1 MKKMQRIKRSRILAV
16 IACLCLLVSLICQ
29 NVVLVL
35 ADVKPTTATVNFS
48 ESPYQKSSRTVEI
61 KDIFAIS
68 DITVN
73 TGKVVY
79 EITGDKVKISVS
91 DGRPSRVGP
100 HTKTVTI
107 KEENTY
113 EDFPEMIPY
122 NLDGYIGDLAKTD
135 SGYDS
140 EKELYWAVYKGN
152 VTKAECN
159 FYSYKVTYT
168 YTLNVAPQLILTSP
182 VDGKEIRDEMVI
194 EGFAKDE
201 NVGDEINVYYAF
213 DNYTESTKG
222 TAYKTN
228 IATDG
233 TEQDIDGTIDLV
245 PLVLEDGIHT
255 LYMWAVDKR
264 GEKSIPFETKITVDT
279 VPPQTPTLTQEPTT
293 PTNGDVNVIITY
305 PTDAAVKEVRIDG
318 GDWGPFD
325 STAKDGKI
333 VMDENGTVEAR
344 GTDLAGNVSEVGKIE
359 VTNIDKI
366 APENPVIKQE
376 PDNSIPT
383 NGDVKITITY
393 PEDAVEKLYKVGED
407 GEWKKYDKEFAVKE
421 NDKVYAICK
430 DEAGNV
436 SEEAAIEVTNIDR
449 VPPEKPVL
457 KADTTT
463 PTNQSVLV
471 EVTYPDDAAIKEI
484 KIAGSDW
491 QNFDDVAVDKKINMN
506 ENGTVEARGI
516 DLAGNVS
523 EVGKLD
529 ITNIDRVPPEKPE
542 LKADITTPT
551 NQSVSVAVYYPD
563 DAAIKEIR
571 IDGSD
576 WQNFEDVVTDE
587 EIVLDQN
594 GTVEARGTDLAGNV
608 SDIGRLVIANIDN
621 TSPDTPI
628 LIPDI
633 TEPTNGTVTV
643 TVYYPKD
650 SVIQEVKIGEG
661 DWIPYLEPVVVDEN
675 TTVDGRSQDEAGNY
689 SPVGEYVVGN
699 IDTTLP
705 TAPTIITS
713 ADETIAKAITAT
725 IIPGKDEESGV
736 DRTEYRL
743 EGATVDDWQEY
754 IEGSTIEIKNIGKT
768 TISARTI
775 DKANNLSPVTSK
787 TVTIKEK
794 PKDNNNNSNSGN
806 NNNNSGSNNTG
817 NNSNGNNSSGNSGGK
832 KVTEPEGNLPAVTAV
847 DLSVF
852 ISSDK
857 SKYEE
862 GDTIT
867 FAIDYKNKS
876 TIAATNIALKAEI
889 PEYTTV
895 SDIAGGTV
903 SGSFVEW
910 KIEKIAANTSARI
923 EYKVSVNKLDKAEV
937 NSSNTVTISS
947 ANITKP
953 EDDSSKTIFL
963 LYSNVDN
970 FHAKYIEGYTDNT
983 FRPANNV
990 TRAEVAA
997 MMYNVLRINKEV
1009 STNKSYTDVKSTHWA
1024 YECINVVTN
1033 SGLFVGYNDGSF
1045 HPDSFITRAEF
1056 ATVLAN
1062 YLEFK
1067 NVEHDK
1073 MNFSDVSKHW
1083 ARNFIEEIYRVKL
1096 IEGYIEKGER
1106 LFKPDNNIS
1115 RSEAVTIVNKML
1127 FRGPLSGIEMPFK
1140 DVDGTHWAYGH
1151 ILESALDHNFKR
1163 NEDDSETA
1171 IVKD

>member
-1 MKKMQRIKRSRILAV
+1 M
-16 IACLCLLVSLICQ
+16 
-29 NVVLVL
+29 
-35 ADVKPTTATVNFS
+35 
-48 ESPYQKSSRTVEI
+48 
-61 KDIFAIS
+61 
-68 DITVN
+68 
-73 TGKVVY
+73 
-79 EITGDKVKISVS
+79 
-91 DGRPSRVGP
+91 
-100 HTKTVTI
+100 
-107 KEENTY
+107 
-113 EDFPEMIPY
+113 
-122 NLDGYIGDLAKTD
+122 
-135 SGYDS
+135 
-140 EKELYWAVYKGN
+140 
-152 VTKAECN
+152 
-159 FYSYKVTYT
+159 
-168 YTLNVAPQLILTSP
+168 
-182 VDGKEIRDEMVI
+182 
-194 EGFAKDE
+194 
-201 NVGDEINVYYAF
+201 
-213 DNYTESTKG
+213 
-222 TAYKTN
+222 
-228 IATDG
+228 
-233 TEQDIDGTIDLV
+233 
-245 PLVLEDGIHT
+245 
-255 LYMWAVDKR
+255 
-264 GEKSIPFETKITVDT
+264 
-279 VPPQTPTLTQEPTT
+279 
-293 PTNGDVNVIITY
+293 
-305 PTDAAVKEVRIDG
+305 
-318 GDWGPFD
+318 
-325 STAKDGKI
+325 
-333 VMDENGTVEAR
+333 
-344 GTDLAGNVSEVGKIE
+344 
-359 VTNIDKI
+359 
-366 APENPVIKQE
+366 
-376 PDNSIPT
+376 
-383 NGDVKITITY
+383 
-393 PEDAVEKLYKVGED
+393 
-407 GEWKKYDKEFAVKE
+407 
-421 NDKVYAICK
+421 
-430 DEAGNV
+430 
-436 SEEAAIEVTNIDR
+436 
-449 VPPEKPVL
+449 
-457 KADTTT
+457 
-463 PTNQSVLV
+463 
-471 EVTYPDDAAIKEI
+471 
-484 KIAGSDW
+484 
-491 QNFDDVAVDKKINMN
+491 
-506 ENGTVEARGI
+506 
-516 DLAGNVS
+516 
-523 EVGKLD
+523 
-529 ITNIDRVPPEKPE
+529 TNIDRVPPEKPE

-576 WQNFEDVVTDE
+576 WQNFDDVAVDKK
-587 EIVLDQN
+587 INMDQN

-608 SDIGRLVIANIDN
+608 SDIGRLVITNIDN

-643 TVYYPKD
+643 EVYYHKD
-650 SVIQEVKIGEG
+650 SVIQEIKVGEG
-661 DWIPYLEPVVVDEN
+661 DWIPYPGPVAVDEN
-675 TTVDGRSQDEAGNY
+675 TTVYGRSQDEAGNN

-713 ADETIAKAITAT
+713 ADETTAKPIKAT

-754 IEGSTIEIKNIGKT
+754 IEGKAIKIENIGKT

-775 DKANNLSPVTSK
+775 DNAGNISPVTSK

-794 PKDNNNNSNSGN
+794 PKDNNNNGGGNSG
-806 NNNNSGSNNTG
+806 G
-817 NNSNGNNSSGNSGGK
+817 NSSGNSNNSGGNKNDNNSGNSGDK
-832 KVTEPEGNLPAVTAV
+832 KVTEPEGSVPAVTAV

-857 SKYEE
+857 SKYAE

-876 TIAATNIALKAEI
+876 TIAATNITIKAEI
-889 PEYTTV
+889 PQYTTV
-895 SDIAGGTV
+895 SDMAGGTV
-903 SGSFVEW
+903 NGAFVEW
-910 KIEKIAANTSARI
+910 KIEKIAANTSAKI
-923 EYKVSVNKLDKAEV
+923 EYKVNVNKLDKAEV
-937 NSSNTVTISS
+937 NSSNTATISS
-947 ANITKP
+947 ANLTKP

-997 MMYNVLRINKEV
+997 MMYNVLGINKEV

-1024 YECINVVTN
+1024 YECINVVTS

-1073 MNFSDVSKHW
+1073 MNFADVSTHW

-1140 DVDGTHWAYGH
+1140 DVEGTHWAYGH

>member
-1 MKKMQRIKRSRILAV
+1 MKKMQRIKCSRILAV
-16 IACLCLLVSLICQ
+16 ITCLCLLVSLICQ

-48 ESPYQKSSRTVEI
+48 ESPYQNRTNTSEI
-61 KDIFAIS
+61 KGIFAIS
-68 DITVN
+68 DISVN
-73 TGKVVY
+73 TGKVAY

-91 DGRPSRVGP
+91 DGSPSRVGP

-113 EDFPEMIPY
+113 EEFPQMIPY
-122 NLDGYIGDLAKTD
+122 SLDGYIGDLAKTD

-140 EKELYWAVYKGN
+140 EKELYWATYKGN

-159 FYSYKVTYT
+159 FYSYKVSYT

-182 VDGKEIRDEMVI
+182 VDGKEIRDEIAI
-194 EGFAKDE
+194 EGVAKDE

-213 DNYTESTKG
+213 DNYTEE

-228 IATDG
+228 LATDG
-233 TEQDIDGTIDLV
+233 TEQEIDGRIDIV
-245 PLVLEDGIHT
+245 PLALEDGIHM

-264 GEKSIPFETKITVDT
+264 GEKSIPVETKITVDT
-279 VPPQTPTLTQEPTT
+279 VPPQTPILSQQPTT
-293 PTNGDVNVIITY
+293 PTNGNVNVIITY
-305 PTDAAVKEVRIDG
+305 PADAVVKEVRIDG
-318 GDWGPFD
+318 GDWVPFD
-325 STAKDGKI
+325 SIAKDGKI

-344 GTDLAGNVSEVGKIE
+344 GTDLAGNVSEVGKQD
-359 VTNIDKI
+359 VTNIDKT
-366 APENPVIKQE
+366 APEKPVINQE

-383 NGDVKITITY
+383 NDDVKITITY
-393 PEDAVEKLYKVGED
+393 PTDAIEKLYKVGAG
-407 GEWKKYDKEFAVKE
+407 GEWKKYEKEFAVEE

-436 SEEAAIEVTNIDR
+436 SEEAVIEVTNID
-449 VPPEKPVL
+449 
-457 KADTTT
+457 
-463 PTNQSVLV
+463 
-471 EVTYPDDAAIKEI
+471 
-484 KIAGSDW
+484 KIAP
-491 QNFDDVAVDKKINMN
+491 VMPTLV
-506 ENGTVEARGI
+506 
-516 DLAGNVS
+516 
-523 EVGKLD
+523 
-529 ITNIDRVPPEKPE
+529 
-542 LKADITTPT
+542 ADITTPT
-551 NQSVSVAVYYPD
+551 NQSVSVSVYYPD

-571 IDGSD
+571 IDGTD
-576 WQNFEDVVTDE
+576 WKNFDDVAVDKK
-587 EIVLDQN
+587 IIMNDN

-608 SDIGRLVIANIDN
+608 SDIGRLVITNIDN
-621 TSPDTPI
+621 TAPDTPI

-643 TVYYPKD
+643 EVYYPKD
-650 SVIQEVKIGEG
+650 SVIQEIKIGEG
-661 DWIPYLEPVVVDEN
+661 DWIPYPGPIAVDEN
-675 TTVDGRSQDEAGNY
+675 TTVYGRSQDEAGNY

-713 ADETIAKAITAT
+713 DDETTAKPIKAT

-754 IEGSTIEIKNIGKT
+754 IEGRTITISNIGKT

-775 DKANNLSPVTSK
+775 DNAGNISPVTSK

-794 PKDNNNNSNSGN
+794 PKDNNNNG
-806 NNNNSGSNNTG
+806 GG
-817 NNSNGNNSSGNSGGK
+817 NSSGNSGGNSNNSGGNNNDNNSGSSGDK
-832 KVTEPEGNLPAVTAV
+832 KVTEPEGSVPAVTAV

-857 SKYEE
+857 SKYAE
-862 GDTIT
+862 GDIIT

-876 TIAATNIALKAEI
+876 TIAATNITIKAEI
-889 PEYTTV
+889 PEYTSV

-903 SGSFVEW
+903 NGAFIEW
-910 KIEKIAANTSARI
+910 KIEKIAANNSAKI

-997 MMYNVLRINKEV
+997 MMYNVLGINKEV

-1024 YECINVVTN
+1024 YECINVVTS

-1073 MNFSDVSKHW
+1073 MNFSDISKHW

-1106 LFKPDNNIS
+1106 LFRPDNNIS